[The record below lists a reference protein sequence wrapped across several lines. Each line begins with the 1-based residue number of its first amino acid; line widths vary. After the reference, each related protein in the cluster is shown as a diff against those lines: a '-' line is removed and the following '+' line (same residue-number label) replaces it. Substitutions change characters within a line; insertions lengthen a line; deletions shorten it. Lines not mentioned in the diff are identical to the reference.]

1 MDNQTQ
7 IRNFCII
14 SHIDHG
20 KSTLADRFLELCNVV
35 EERKMQSQYLDMM
48 DLERERGI
56 TIKLQPC
63 RMNYDFEGKNYIL
76 NLIDTPGHVDFGYEV
91 SRSLAAVEGAILL
104 VDASKGIQ
112 AQTLA
117 NLNLAK
123 EQNLV
128 IVPVV
133 NKIDLPHAQTEQAI
147 KDLVKLLEIQEDEI
161 IKISAKLG
169 TNIEQVL
176 QAVIKK
182 VPLPKGDLEKP
193 LRALIFDSKYDSYKG
208 VIAYVRIIDG
218 KISKE
223 QKFYL
228 IKSDRQSEV
237 KEVGYFKPEFFEQ
250 KELIAGEIGY
260 VATGIK
266 EIEKVRVGDTITNNK
281 LLVINKS
288 VQSLYGYEEPKPMIF
303 ASIYPENPDDYDILK
318 QGLEKLKLSDAS
330 LSFDMEAKMALGRG
344 FRCGFLGMLHTEIV
358 IERLRRE
365 FNLKLIVSTPTV
377 IYRIIDKRGKVFS
390 THSASDWLDSSQ
402 IQEIQEPWIK
412 LEIIIPNSYLGSAM
426 KLFETLNGKYIETKY
441 LGSNSMVL
449 VYEAALREIIVNFYD
464 KLKRATEGYGSM
476 NYEILEYRKGD
487 LVKVDIL
494 VSGEKQE
501 ALSQILSNDSALKD
515 SSKLIKKLKD
525 VFPPQQFSV
534 PLQVAIEGKIIA
546 RENVKARRK
555 DVLAHIYGGDYSRKR
570 KLLERQKKGKK
581 ELKEKAKTKIPA
593 EVYLKIFT

>member
-128 IVPVV
+128 IIPVV

-147 KDLVKLLEIQEDEI
+147 KDLAKLLEIQEDEI

-223 QKFYL
+223 QKIYL

-250 KELIAGEIGY
+250 KELISGEIGY
-260 VATGIK
+260 IATGIK

-318 QGLEKLKLSDAS
+318 NGLEKLKLSDAS

-365 FNLKLIVSTPTV
+365 FSLKLIVSTPTV

-487 LVKVDIL
+487 LVKLDVL
-494 VSGEKQE
+494 VLGEKQE
-501 ALSQILSNDSALKD
+501 ALSQIVSNSSAFKD
-515 SSKLIKKLKD
+515 GSRLVKKLKD

-534 PLQVAIEGKIIA
+534 PLQAAIEGRIIA
-546 RENVKARRK
+546 RETVSARRK
-555 DVLAHIYGGDYSRKR
+555 DVTAGLYGGDYSRKR
-570 KLLERQKKGKK
+570 KQLEKQKKGKK
-581 ELKEKAKTKIPA
+581 ALKEKAKTKIPA

>member
-1 MDNQTQ
+1 
-7 IRNFCII
+7 
-14 SHIDHG
+14 
-20 KSTLADRFLELCNVV
+20 V
-35 EERKMQSQYLDMM
+35 EKRKMQSQYLDMM

-91 SRSLAAVEGAILL
+91 SRSLAAVEGAVLL

-147 KDLVKLLEIQEDEI
+147 KDLAKLLEIHENEI
-161 IKISAKLG
+161 IKISAKIG
-169 TNIEQVL
+169 TNVEQVL
-176 QAVIKK
+176 SAVIKK
-182 VPLPKGDLEKP
+182 IPSPKGDLEKP

-218 KISKE
+218 KIAKE
-223 QKFYL
+223 EKFYL

-237 KEVGYFKPEFFEQ
+237 KENGYFTPEFSEQ
-250 KELIAGEIGY
+250 KELKAGEIGY

-266 EIEKVRVGDTITNNK
+266 EIEKVRVGDTITNK
-281 LLVINKS
+281 KISPPKADQPLAEVINDS
-288 VQSLYGYEEPKPMIF
+288 IQPLPGYHEPKPMIF
-303 ASIYPENPDDYDILK
+303 ASIYPENPDDYDVLK

-330 LSFDMEAKMALGRG
+330 LSFEIEAKMALGRG

-365 FNLKLIVSTPTV
+365 FGLKLIVSTPTV
-377 IYRIIDKRGKVFS
+377 IYKIIDKKDKVFL

-402 IQEIQEPWIK
+402 IKEIQEPWVK
-412 LEIIIPNSYLGSAM
+412 LEIIIPNDYLGSAM
-426 KLFETLNGKYIETKY
+426 KLFETLKGKYIETKY

-476 NYEILEYRKGD
+476 NYEILGYRKGD
-487 LVKVDIL
+487 LVKLDVL
-494 VSGEKQE
+494 VLGEKQE
-501 ALSQILSNDSALKD
+501 ALSQIVSNDSAFKD

-534 PLQVAIEGKIIA
+534 PLQAAIEGKIIA

-581 ELKEKAKTKIPA
+581 ELKQKAKTKIPA